1 MPVSTFAVYRC
12 MHYLT
17 LFCLISRAGPQLPAL
32 VAGFVGSGNKNC
44 SNYNSR
50 EEILAQISGYIRDF
64 INPTLNN
71 FHGPPCSCGDGSKGR
86 WRKIADLD
94 QNSTMEPCPTNW
106 SLIAKESFRG
116 CGNTK
121 PGDCHSAFFQAGATY
136 SKVCGRITAIQSGR
150 PDAFYSHFYNKKG
163 LEESYL
169 RWHFPHTWQPKLKDT
184 HLVS

>member
-1 MPVSTFAVYRC
+1 MRALSDSVLPYLPSWTST
-12 MHYLT
+12 
-17 LFCLISRAGPQLPAL
+17 SSS
-32 VAGFVGSGNKNC
+32 SGRLCRFWEQNC

-50 EEILAQISGYIRDF
+50 EEILAQKINGYIRDV

-94 QNSTMEPCPTNW
+94 FNSTMETCPTNW
-106 SLIAKESFRG
+106 SLVANESFRG

-121 PGDCHSAFFQAGATY
+121 PGNCHSAFFQAGATY

-150 PDAFYSHFYNKKG
+150 PDVFYSHFYNKKG

-169 RWHFPHTWQPKLKDT
+169 DGISLT
-184 HLVS
+184 HGSPN